1 MFFVPFF
8 IGEKTMRYTF
18 SNDLGTLFTIILAI
32 GFIINLVLAFVI
44 IFLERNRRTASS
56 TWAWLFV
63 LFVLPLIGFILY
75 LFFGRT
81 VSARKLN
88 KNNGNVL
95 TDFDGLLKQQIESFD
110 KGNYG
115 TDNKQVQKHHDLVRM
130 LLMDQDGFLTENNK
144 VDHFIDGNDLY
155 DQVLKDIKNA
165 KEYIHLEYY
174 TFALDG
180 LGKRILHA
188 LEEKL
193 KQGLEVKILYDD
205 VGSKNVKM
213 ANFDHFKSLGGEVE
227 AFFASKL
234 PLLNFRMN
242 NRNHRKIIVID
253 GQLGY
258 VGGFNIG
265 DEYLGLGKLGYWRDT
280 HLRIQ
285 GDAVDA
291 LQLRFILDWNSQAHR
306 PQFEYDVKYFPK
318 KNGPL
323 GNSPIQIAASGP
335 ASDWHQIEYGY
346 TKMIMSAKKSVYLQ
360 SPYFI
365 PDNSYIN
372 AIKIAAKSGVDV
384 HLMIPCKPDHPLV
397 YWATFSNASD
407 LLSSGV
413 KIYTYENGFIHS
425 KMCLIDDEIVSVG
438 TANMD
443 FRSFEL
449 NFEVNAFVYDENL
462 AKDLRVAYE
471 HDITKSKQ
479 LTKES
484 YANRPLS
491 VKFKES
497 LAKLV
502 SPIL

>member
-1 MFFVPFF
+1 MIRSFG
-8 IGEKTMRYTF
+8 IGAKFMEFSF

-32 GFIINLVLAFVI
+32 AFIINIVLAFII
-44 IFLERNRRTASS
+44 IFLERERRSASS

-81 VSARKLN
+81 VSSRKLN
-88 KNNGNVL
+88 KYNGKAL
-95 TDFDGLLKQQIESFD
+95 TEFDSLIESQIESFD

-115 TDNKQVQKHHDLVRM
+115 TNNKQVERHHDLIRM
-130 LLMDQDGFLTENNK
+130 LLMEQDGFLTEDNT
-144 VDHFIDGNDLY
+144 VDYFIDGNDLY
-155 DQVLKDIKNA
+155 DQVLEDIKNA
-165 KEYIHLEYY
+165 KNYIHLEYY
-174 TFALDG
+174 TFSLDG
-180 LGKRILHA
+180 LGTRILKA

-227 AFFASKL
+227 AFFASKV
-234 PLLNFRMN
+234 PMLNFRMN

-265 DEYLGLGKLGYWRDT
+265 DEYLGLGKLGHWRDT
-280 HLRIQ
+280 HLRIH

-306 PQFEYDVKYFPK
+306 PQFEYDQKYFPK
-318 KNGPL
+318 KDGVE
-323 GNSPIQIAASGP
+323 GKTAIQIAASGP
-335 ASDWHQIEYGY
+335 ASEWHQIEYGY
-346 TKMIMSAKKSVYLQ
+346 TKMIMSAKKSIYLQ

-365 PDNSYIN
+365 PDSSYIN
-372 AIKIAAKSGVDV
+372 ALKMAAKSGVDV
-384 HLMIPCKPDHPLV
+384 HLMIPCKPDHPFV
-397 YWATFSNASD
+397 YWATYANASD
-407 LLSSGV
+407 LLESGV
-413 KIYTYENGFIHS
+413 KVYTYENGFIHS
-425 KMCLIDDEIVSVG
+425 KMCMIDEEAVSVG

-449 NFEVNAFVYDENL
+449 NFEVNAFIYDEQL
-462 AKDLRVAYE
+462 AKNLKAVYE
-471 HDITKSKQ
+471 DDITKSKQ
-479 LTKES
+479 LTKEVYEQRS
-484 YANRPLS
+484 TS
-491 VKFKES
+491 IKIKEA